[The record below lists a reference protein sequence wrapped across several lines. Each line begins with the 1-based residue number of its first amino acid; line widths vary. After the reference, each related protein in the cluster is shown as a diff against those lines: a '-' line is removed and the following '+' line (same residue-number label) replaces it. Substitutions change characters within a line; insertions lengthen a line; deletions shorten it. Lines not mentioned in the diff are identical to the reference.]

1 MNYYSHHIGDF
12 NSATRHLSILERGVY
27 RELLDLYYESEQ
39 PLTSDLPA
47 LARRICARS
56 QEERDALRMV
66 LEEFFVASECGYTQ
80 KRADEEIQTYRD
92 RCEKASR
99 AGRLSGAARSL
110 KAGSTQNERPFIPSS
125 SDAER
130 SLPSSSTQEQPTNT
144 NNQEP
149 IPITKT
155 KTKRRRDAAPDLVF
169 PESLKSDV
177 FRIEWSKW
185 IAYRTEMKRPL
196 QSQTMHAQ
204 IARLAEVG
212 EEAAI
217 AAIKA
222 SIANGWRGL
231 FTQNQTQTSKH
242 TNEPSPYATDW

>member
-39 PLTSDLPA
+39 PLTSDLTA

-66 LEEFFVASECGYTQ
+66 LEEFFSLSEGGYTQ
-80 KRADEEIQTYRD
+80 KRADEEIQTYRN

-110 KAGSTQNERPFIPSS
+110 KAASTQNERPFSPSS
-125 SDAER
+125 ADAER
-130 SLPSSSTQEQPTNT
+130 SVAASSTQEQPTNT

-149 IPITKT
+149 ITKT
-155 KTKRRRDAAPDLVF
+155 KTKRRRDAAPDIVF
-169 PESLKSDV
+169 PESLKSDGFQV
-177 FRIEWSKW
+177 EWRKWISYRIE
-185 IAYRTEMKRPL
+185 MKKPL
-196 QSQTMHAQ
+196 QPATIQAQ
-204 IARLAEVG
+204 LAQLAEAG

-217 AAIKA
+217 AAIKD

-231 FTQNQTQTSKH
+231 FINNQTKTSKH
-242 TNEPSPYATDW
+242 TSNENSPYAADW